1 MDYISEFD
9 IIVGAVIS
17 LKSFKENDWV
27 RLAFFKEPFSY
38 RMLNGLEGVVLN

>member
-9 IIVGAVIS
+9 IIVGVVIL

-27 RLAFFKEPFSY
+27 RLVFFKEFFSY
-38 RMLNGLEGVVLN
+38 RMLNGLEGVVFN